1 MPTDP
6 SDLMGKVY
14 DYFSGLYATASKT
27 QAFLAF
33 EPLGLPMPA
42 SSFKDNAT
50 DAALDPAMATY
61 ILSLVAD
68 TTCAVNGSSLV
79 RGSLKL
85 NTIMKLFLEGSLP
98 ADASGAPLVGA
109 AKLDAQEAFGST
121 LPVPGPIPQRYYPAV
136 AQPANWYDP
145 AVGDNW
151 ATYSSETAK
160 PAAAAVPPP
169 PPLPRPF
176 PDRSTDL
183 ACSRASPKPVAR
195 SRPRGRFR
203 PVFVPALRWRPPTSG
218 CFRGMEPIMAA
229 PVAAPPGL
237 FFARPSTVFHPA
249 TSAVLHVEPPP
260 VVSGPP
266 APPPPPPPKPQ
277 PVATNGISISFEHC
291 VCTLD
296 RPWVPDALLL
306 LRDWFVPGYMRGE
319 FSNGTGAGDAGL
331 AASIVTTGFVAV
343 RNLKITAQWSA
354 ADLQAIQSSPSFGP
368 FTIDGHLDA
377 GTGTVSFAGIQIVGW
392 FCAPFPDLPPVS
404 DPSLAPPAPPANPPA
419 APGA

>member
-176 PDRSTDL
+176 PIDPPIWRV
-183 ACSRASPKPVAR
+183 AAHPQPVALPP
-195 SRPRGRFR
+195 SRPVQTGFR
-203 PVFVPALRWRPPTSG
+203 PRFTMASTN
-218 CFRGMEPIMAA
+218 FRMLPGMEPIMAA

-331 AASIVTTGFVAV
+331 APIVTTGFVAV

-392 FCAPFPDLPPVS
+392 FCAPFPVLPPVS